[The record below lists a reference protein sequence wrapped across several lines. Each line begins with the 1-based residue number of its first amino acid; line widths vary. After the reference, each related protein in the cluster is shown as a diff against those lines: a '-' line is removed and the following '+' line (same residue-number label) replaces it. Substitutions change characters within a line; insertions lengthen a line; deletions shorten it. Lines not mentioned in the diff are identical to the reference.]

1 MQVTCLQR
9 KLVLVTS
16 RPSETSKSAHHTT
29 IHDTYCREKVGR
41 HFVEYTGGVA
51 PKLAQFRLG
60 FGMDPE
66 DYWWGRGT
74 VAVGNGGCFTTI
86 SFFSSL
92 YSCSLDFSGN
102 YDSLYEVRSR
112 TVGYIRTLLTRHTAW
127 VLAEREGYLCGCCN
141 NDCDACTDLAAK
153 KK

>member
-1 MQVTCLQR
+1 M
-9 KLVLVTS
+9 
-16 RPSETSKSAHHTT
+16 
-29 IHDTYCREKVGR
+29 
-41 HFVEYTGGVA
+41 GG
-51 PKLAQFRLG
+51 
-60 FGMDPE
+60 
-66 DYWWGRGT
+66 
-74 VAVGNGGCFTTI
+74 FTTI

-141 NDCDACTDLAAK
+141 NECDACTYLAAK
-153 KK
+153 NNKLLDSPLQVVFSCMPDTR

>member
-1 MQVTCLQR
+1 
-9 KLVLVTS
+9 
-16 RPSETSKSAHHTT
+16 
-29 IHDTYCREKVGR
+29 
-41 HFVEYTGGVA
+41 VA

-66 DYWWGRGT
+66 DYWWGEGD
-74 VAVGNGGCFTTI
+74 GGGRKRAGFTTI

-112 TVGYIRTLLTRHTAW
+112 TVGYIRPLLTRHTAW

-141 NDCDACTDLAAK
+141 NECDACTYLAAK
-153 KK
+153 KISS